1 MFVHQPTF
9 ISLDMKKGNYKY
21 KVSAWKSKGMYNSEL
36 RSFHSLTPVIKYL
49 ADKIELQFNNSV

>member
-9 ISLDMKKGNYKY
+9 ISLDMKKGNDKY

-36 RSFHSLTPVIKYL
+36 RSFHSLTSVI
-49 ADKIELQFNNSV
+49 AIQ

>member
-9 ISLDMKKGNYKY
+9 ISLDMKKGNDKY
-21 KVSAWKSKGMYNSEL
+21 KVSAWKSKGMYN
-36 RSFHSLTPVIKYL
+36 SFHSLTPVIKYL